1 MRILITGSTGK
12 VGEAI
17 TTVLNRELIDKEL
30 ILLTGDVTK
39 ISPKKNQKVVQA
51 FYDDVKWL
59 KFFISEVKPDVIINT
74 AAMTNVDECE
84 DDHQKAMLIN
94 AIMPEALA
102 KISKQIGAH
111 LITFSTDYI
120 FDGKNGPYS
129 EDDTPNPISFYGKSK
144 LAGENSIRIEMRD
157 KFTIIRT
164 NVVYGSSS
172 YGKGDFITW
181 LINNL
186 KKEKKINIIDGQW
199 CNPTYSEDIAWA
211 VLKIIENKN
220 YGIYNIA
227 GSGYYNRYQIA
238 LEVAK
243 IFEFDESLITEIPE
257 ADLIQKAKRPS
268 KGGLINLKASA
279 ELGIDFLDV
288 KNGLISLKF
297 INEKNDEYN

>member
-17 TTVLNRELIDKEL
+17 TNVLDRELIDKEL
-30 ILLTGDVTK
+30 ILLTGDVTQ

-59 KFFISEVKPDVIINT
+59 KFFVTEVKPDVIINT

-84 DDHQKAMLIN
+84 QDHKQAMALN
-94 AIMPEALA
+94 AILPETLA
-102 KISKQIGAH
+102 KVAKQIDAH
-111 LITFSTDYI
+111 LISFSTDYI

-172 YGKGDFITW
+172 YNKGDFIAW

-186 KKEKKINIIDGQW
+186 KREKKINIIDGQW
-199 CNPTYSEDIAWA
+199 CNPTFSEDIAWA

-243 IFEFDESLITEIPE
+243 VFEFDESLITEIPE

-268 KGGLINLKASA
+268 KGGLTNLKAKA

-297 INEKNDEYN
+297 LNEKNDEYN